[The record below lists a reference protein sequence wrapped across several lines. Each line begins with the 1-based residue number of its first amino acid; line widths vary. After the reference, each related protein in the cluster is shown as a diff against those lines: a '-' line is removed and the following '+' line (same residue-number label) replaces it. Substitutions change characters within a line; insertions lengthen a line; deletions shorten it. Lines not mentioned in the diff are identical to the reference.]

1 MVLALYGTVSTKNTK
16 TLDIISV
23 CFLIS
28 GLVEISFRI
37 LCFGWRDFWYI
48 NDDFF
53 HQCANR
59 WDFYINSLT
68 LGTIVIAI
76 ISKQWPDD
84 PNPDP
89 MVLPTNNTWWFN
101 DWIEPAIASNTGQSN
116 DWTRLILAVPL
127 LRAFSTIRLIRDI
140 VMGMMTVF
148 PQYLHVFTLLGVV
161 FYFYAALGCLLFASD
176 FKYNQSYEIPDANF
190 NSMLDSLITLFQLF
204 VGEAWNDIL
213 QAGLNTGKTVQALS
227 YFVSYSILM
236 TMLFTNLLIGII
248 CSGYESISDVR
259 KEHQE
264 AKIPVSVITSAL
276 KEGETTNRRLQL
288 IYNRRGTIFLRRT
301 PEYQAIYEL
310 TAEGAEKKRQREEE
324 EEERKD
330 SATMLAVL
338 AVKNAGRKLK
348 SMHKDMHSKKTM
360 L

>member
-1 MVLALYGTVSTKNTK
+1 
-16 TLDIISV
+16 
-23 CFLIS
+23 
-28 GLVEISFRI
+28 
-37 LCFGWRDFWYI
+37 
-48 NDDFF
+48 
-53 HQCANR
+53 
-59 WDFYINSLT
+59 
-68 LGTIVIAI
+68 
-76 ISKQWPDD
+76 
-84 PNPDP
+84 
-89 MVLPTNNTWWFN
+89 
-101 DWIEPAIASNTGQSN
+101 
-116 DWTRLILAVPL
+116 
-127 LRAFSTIRLIRDI
+127 
-140 VMGMMTVF
+140 
-148 PQYLHVFTLLGVV
+148 
-161 FYFYAALGCLLFASD
+161 
-176 FKYNQSYEIPDANF
+176 
-190 NSMLDSLITLFQLF
+190 MLDSLITLFQLF